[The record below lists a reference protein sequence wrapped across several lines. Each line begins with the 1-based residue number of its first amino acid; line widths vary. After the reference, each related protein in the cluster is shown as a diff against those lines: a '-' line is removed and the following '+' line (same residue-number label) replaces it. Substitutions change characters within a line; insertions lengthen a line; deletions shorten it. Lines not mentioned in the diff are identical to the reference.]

1 MTLILLFLL
10 LGFAL
15 GVGIGALLPRRA
27 RAPAP
32 SETVLESEAL
42 PEPKPLVPVREV
54 AQSEPPLSERPVPPH
69 LIALIADA
77 IREPLRQ
84 LRRAKETPLD
94 AVARLERLAWQTRM
108 LVARP
113 RPMRAA
119 PVSPIALLQEAAE
132 QIPLLRDGSVGASWS
147 LLNRQPVH
155 VDSDRMRGAFR
166 ALLETGAEIAGPGGR
181 VGIKILPGKV
191 AGYPVQIEIEI
202 GRRGAELDALSQ
214 TVTRHLVESQ
224 GGKLELDGNV
234 TRILLRNAAA
244 DPTVTPVVSSVA

>member
-1 MTLILLFLL
+1 
-10 LGFAL
+10 
-15 GVGIGALLPRRA
+15 VD
-27 RAPAP
+27 RAPA
-32 SETVLESEAL
+32 
-42 PEPKPLVPVREV
+42 
-54 AQSEPPLSERPVPPH
+54 PH

-84 LRRAKETPLD
+84 LRRAKETPPD

-108 LVARP
+108 LVSRP

-166 ALLETGAEIAGPGGR
+166 ALLETGAEIAGSGGR

-202 GRRGAELDALSQ
+202 GRRGAELDPLSQ

-224 GGKLELDGNV
+224 GGRLELDGNV

-244 DPTVTPVVSSVA
+244 DPSVASVA

>member
-1 MTLILLFLL
+1 LTILLFLL

-15 GVGIGALLPRRA
+15 GVGIGALVPR

-32 SETVLESEAL
+32 PPAEAVLESEVA
-42 PEPKPLVPVREV
+42 PEPKLLTPVRDVV
-54 AQSEPPLSERPVPPH
+54 ASDAVERAPAPH
-69 LIALIADA
+69 LIGLIADA

-84 LRRAKETPLD
+84 LRRTKEAPVD
-94 AVARLERLAWQTRM
+94 AIARLERLAWQTRM

-202 GRRGAELDALSQ
+202 GRRGAELDPLSQ

-224 GGKLELDGNV
+224 GGRLELDGNV

-244 DPTVTPVVSSVA
+244 DPSVTASVA

>member
-1 MTLILLFLL
+1 LTILLLLL

-15 GVGIGALLPRRA
+15 GVGIGALLPK
-27 RAPAP
+27 RAPVDAP
-32 SETVLESEAL
+32 SQAVLETEML
-42 PEPKPLVPVREV
+42 PEAKPLVPVREV
-54 AQSEPPLSERPVPPH
+54 AASEPPLERPVPPH

-84 LRRAKETPLD
+84 LRRTKETPLD

-202 GRRGAELDALSQ
+202 GRRGAELDPLSQ

-234 TRILLRNAAA
+234 TRILLRNTAA
-244 DPTVTPVVSSVA
+244 DPSVALDAVKQAG